1 MHDTIF
7 RKERNKQASFITI
20 KKRKQGNG
28 PKPENRVKCG
38 LLTQWDTTHILKII
52 VIHIY
57 RHKKI
62 L

>member
-1 MHDTIF
+1 MILFLGRRD
-7 RKERNKQASFITI
+7 KQASFITI

-28 PKPENRVKCG
+28 PIPKNRVKCG